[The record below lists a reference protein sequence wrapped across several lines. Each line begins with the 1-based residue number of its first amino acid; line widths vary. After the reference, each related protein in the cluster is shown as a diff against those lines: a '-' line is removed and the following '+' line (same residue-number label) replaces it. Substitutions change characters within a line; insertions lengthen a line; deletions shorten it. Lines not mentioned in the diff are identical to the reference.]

1 MTLDL
6 EQKSSEALISCG
18 FQHVFD
24 AHGVETMGMFWR
36 QKAVSVY

>member
-6 EQKSSEALISCG
+6 EQKLSEALMPCG
-18 FQHVFD
+18 FRDVFD
-24 AHGVETMGMFWR
+24 AHVGEAVGMFWR